1 MPIDHAVA
9 MFRHQADACAELGSP
24 LSAALLRR
32 AADDLAAGGPCAAA
46 IAGHEDAPGPSA
58 VALRLLG
65 AVHALVIS
73 GRAPGLAAH
82 YPSVGGAFDPAD
94 PDAPWPA
101 FRTTVA
107 DHLPWI
113 REWLTRPPQTNE
125 VGRANLLLTGLVWA
139 QRRLART
146 APDAAPDAASATAPA
161 TAPLPVRLHELGS
174 SAGLNLLAE
183 QFRCASPGFTY
194 GPADSP
200 VVLADAWRGEPPAW
214 LRDAPLQ
221 RVVERRGCDPTPID
235 PRSADGAL
243 ALRAYLWADQLPRL
257 ERLNGALAVAA
268 RIPAPV
274 EPVGAAEFLRSVRV
288 ADGTLT
294 VVWHSIMRQ
303 YVPAE
308 EWRSA
313 EGELE
318 RLAASSGP
326 SAPFVHLAL
335 EPRRVGAG
343 HRFLFTARLGTGPTT
358 VLAEAVP
365 HGLPAWT
372 PEPGDPALEFDQL
385 A

>member
-1 MPIDHAVA
+1 MSIAHAVA
-9 MFRHQADACAELGSP
+9 MFRHQAEACAELGSP

-32 AADDLAAGGPCAAA
+32 AAEDLAAGGPCAAA

-58 VALRLLG
+58 IALRLLG

-73 GRAPGLAAH
+73 GRAPALAAH
-82 YPSVGGAFDPAD
+82 YPSAGGAFDPAA

-101 FRTTVA
+101 FRAAVA

-125 VGRANLLLTGLVWA
+125 VGRANLLLTGLAWA
-139 QRRLART
+139 QQQLG
-146 APDAAPDAASATAPA
+146 PA
-161 TAPLPVRLHELGS
+161 APLPVRLHELGS

-183 QFRCASPGFTY
+183 QFRCASPGFLY
-194 GPADSP
+194 GPPDSP
-200 VVLADAWRGEPPAW
+200 VVLTDAWRGEPPAW

-221 RVVERRGCDPTPID
+221 QVVERRGCDPTPID

-257 ERLNGALAVAA
+257 ERLNGALALAD
-268 RIPAPV
+268 RLPAPV
-274 EPVGAAEFLRSVRV
+274 APIGAAEFLRDVRV

-308 EWRSA
+308 EWRSV
-313 EGELE
+313 EGELD
-318 RLAASSGP
+318 RLAAASGP

-335 EPRRVGAG
+335 EPRRVGPA
-343 HRFLFTARLGTGPTT
+343 HRYLLTARLGAGPTA
-358 VLAEAVP
+358 VLAESVP

-372 PEPGDPALEFDQL
+372 LTADDPALNSPG
-385 A
+385 AAPR